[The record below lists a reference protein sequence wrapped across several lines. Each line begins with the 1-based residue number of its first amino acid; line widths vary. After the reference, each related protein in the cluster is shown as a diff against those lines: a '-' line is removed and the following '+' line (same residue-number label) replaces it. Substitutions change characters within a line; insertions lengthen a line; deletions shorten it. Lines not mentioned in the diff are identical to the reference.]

1 MFTLRLIVLSV
12 LLTFAL
18 IAIGYL
24 TVAPTYAM
32 ATESASETCTA
43 VSNSSPSIQELWDIL
58 NGRYERR
65 VGLPR

>member
-1 MFTLRLIVLSV
+1 MFTLRIIVLSV

-24 TVAPTYAM
+24 TVVPTYAI
-32 ATESASETCTA
+32 ATESASESCTSVNA
-43 VSNSSPSIQELWDIL
+43 LSLSIPELWDIL